1 MQGIYLKNEGE
12 TYDSSA
18 RNYGNRGAK
27 MKSEPLLIN

>member
-1 MQGIYLKNEGE
+1 MQGIYLKKEGE

-18 RNYGNRGAK
+18 RNYGIRGAK